1 MCGRYH
7 QMTITQTK
15 RMPKQRKVSSS
26 HQTLNSLS
34 DLRLHFTEI
43 VQKNYDIFSKR
54 NVKTVMAEQ
63 TAVQLLTWVIYWR
76 IYWL

>member
-1 MCGRYH
+1 
-7 QMTITQTK
+7 
-15 RMPKQRKVSSS
+15 MPKQRKVSFS
-26 HQTLNSLS
+26 HQTLNSHS
-34 DLRLHFTEI
+34 DLRLHYTEI

-54 NVKTVMAEQ
+54 NVKTVMTEQ